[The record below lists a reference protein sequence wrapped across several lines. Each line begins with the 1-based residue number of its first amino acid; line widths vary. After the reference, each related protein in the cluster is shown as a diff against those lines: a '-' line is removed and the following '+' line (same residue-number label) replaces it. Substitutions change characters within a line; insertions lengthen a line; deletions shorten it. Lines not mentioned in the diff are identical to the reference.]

1 MKRFVIVFDN
11 EPADSAP
18 WISGAC
24 AASKLHF
31 VDNDAITEVMSK
43 NKEAQ
48 KVLLGGGPPGENPKL
63 APFYK
68 EALEKVAGD
77 KPRVGVYSTSWLLY
91 LGQADGCVL
100 DFAGLE
106 EQRTLGL
113 AKGVTRKQADD
124 YVATY
129 SAKLQDKARKA
140 LPAERILVLPVK
152 ESVAKKAE
160 LAAAFIK
167 KLG

>member
-31 VDNDAITEVMSK
+31 VDNEAITAVISK

-48 KVLLGGGPPGENPKL
+48 KVFLGGGPPGENPKL
-63 APFYK
+63 APFYQ
-68 EALEKVAGD
+68 EALEQVAKD
-77 KPRVGVYSTSWLLY
+77 KPRVGLYSTSWLVY
-91 LGQADGCVL
+91 LGQVDGCIL

-106 EQRTLGL
+106 EQRIQGL
-113 AKGVTRKQADD
+113 AKGVTKKQADD

-129 SAKLQDKARKA
+129 STQQQNKARKVLA
-140 LPAERILVLPVK
+140 PERVLVLPVK
-152 ESVAKKAE
+152 ESVARKAE
-160 LAAAFIK
+160 LAAAFIQ

>member
-11 EPADSAP
+11 EPAESAP

-31 VDNDAITEVMSK
+31 VDNNAITEVLAK
-43 NKEAQ
+43 DKEAQ

-68 EALEKVAGD
+68 AALEKVAGD
-77 KPRVGVYSTSWLLY
+77 KPRVGLYSTSWLLY

-100 DFAGLE
+100 DFASLE
-106 EQRTLGL
+106 EQRVQGL
-113 AKGVTRKQADD
+113 AKGVTKKQADD
-124 YVATY
+124 YVAKYT
-129 SAKLQDKARKA
+129 AQQQDRARKV
-140 LPAERILVLPVK
+140 LSAERVLVLPVK

-160 LAAAFIK
+160 LAAAFIN